1 MENKKRKF
9 KFCPRKN
16 KNKKL
21 NKNTSSDL
29 IEPNYHILNHLNL
42 NIFNYPVELPI
53 NNLTGNNLNKFG
65 FDFNKINNDKKIL
78 NINAN
83 IINTPHNILKNNFI
97 NINKYNNNKK
107 IPNLKNAIYK
117 KNYSKDN
124 IFDNQ
129 ESSNLSFSKSTKNN
143 SAYTSLSIGKY
154 DINYNSNKK
163 NKSCINNN
171 IKTKYNNY
179 KNFTKIDSF
188 KNNDNQSISK
198 IDFSS
203 ITDKDI
209 SNISNINLSG
219 KNNQKRLKKEDLME
233 ISKKK
238 KNIIF

>member
-21 NKNTSSDL
+21 NKNNTSDL
-29 IEPNYHILNHLNL
+29 IKPNYHLFNHLNL

-53 NNLTGNNLNKFG
+53 SNLTGNNLNKFG

-83 IINTPHNILKNNFI
+83 IINTPHNILNNNFI

-107 IPNLKNAIYK
+107 IPNLKKATHK

-124 IFDNQ
+124 ILDNQ

-163 NKSCINNN
+163 IRVVLIIILKQN
-171 IKTKYNNY
+171 IIII
-179 KNFTKIDSF
+179 KIL
-188 KNNDNQSISK
+188 QRLIVSK
-198 IDFSS
+198 IM
-203 ITDKDI
+203 I
-209 SNISNINLSG
+209 INQY
-219 KNNQKRLKKEDLME
+219 QKLILVL
-233 ISKKK
+233 
-238 KNIIF
+238 